1 MKENYLE
8 GQKKNKLLIFGKYI
22 FIAFALVSLVLFFY
36 QHIRNINK
44 FADAD
49 LTSYIRAS
57 IWFFSGENPYQDVV
71 RRFIYPQ
78 FLLLV
83 LVPFH
88 SVLASPMLRGITA
101 FVWGLGLYLSFFLT
115 LAASWKHLYGF
126 KSFSESLKQNVPAI
140 ALLVMMTHP
149 LLQDEFLN
157 GQVNLFV
164 MGSTAA
170 FFFFLEKNK
179 LFWAALFLA
188 IATSIKIAPGF
199 VLFYILFTRQYKVVL
214 YYIPLVFIFVFGL
227 PYLVNN
233 NSLVY
238 YRYFVSDVMPN
249 ITGSDFEGGFK
260 SFSIISTLSY
270 VLSIHWYPPL
280 KILVVGL
287 LTLGLFAPVCR
298 MAFRNFKSK
307 SFQFRFV
314 TFGTMIAIL
323 PLTFPMSEPHHLLLQ
338 IIPFISIIAYWK
350 EIWESGEKIYKDN
363 LSVIF
368 ILCMLGYQIG
378 HGLKDTPIRLLS
390 LIGVY
395 VGMILLMRRKQETG
409 KTVTQT
415 VSRA

>member
-1 MKENYLE
+1 MTVDNLDRH
-8 GQKKNKLLIFGKYI
+8 QKNKLLK
-22 FIAFALVSLVLFFY
+22 IAAYLLITFAFVSVVLFFY

-44 FADAD
+44 FADTD

-88 SVLASPMLRGITA
+88 SVLTNPFLRGVTA

-115 LAASWKHLYGF
+115 LAASWKHLYGY
-126 KSFSESLKQNVPAI
+126 KSFGESLKRNITAI
-140 ALLVMMTHP
+140 ALMVVMTHP

-164 MGSTAA
+164 MGATAA
-170 FFFFLEKNK
+170 FFFYLEKNK

-199 VLFYILFTRQYKVVL
+199 CLLYLLFTKQFKVLL
-214 YYIPLVFIFVFGL
+214 YYVPLVFIFVFGL
-227 PYLVNN
+227 PYIVNN
-233 NSLVY
+233 NSFEY
-238 YRYFVSDVMPN
+238 YRYFVTDVMPN

-270 VLSIHWYPPL
+270 LFKIHWYPPL
-280 KILVVGL
+280 KILAVAML
-287 LTLGLFAPVCR
+287 SLGLFAPVFR
-298 MAFRNFKSK
+298 LAFKDFRNK

-314 TFGTMIAIL
+314 TFGAIIAIL

-338 IIPFISIIAYWK
+338 IIPFISIIAYWRQ
-350 EIWESGEKIYKDN
+350 IWESGRKIYRDN
-363 LSVIF
+363 LSLIF
-368 ILCMLGYQIG
+368 IVCMLGYQIG
-378 HGLKDTPIRLLS
+378 HGLKETPIRLSS

-395 VGMILLMRRKQETG
+395 IGMILLMQKSKG
-409 KTVTQT
+409 IKTLL
-415 VSRA
+415 S

>member
-1 MKENYLE
+1 MTADNLE
-8 GQKKNKLLIFGKYI
+8 KHPKNKLLKITTYLLI
-22 FIAFALVSLVLFFY
+22 TFAVISIVLFFY

-44 FADAD
+44 FADTD

-57 IWFFSGENPYQDVV
+57 NWFFSGENPYQDVV

-88 SVLASPMLRGITA
+88 SVLTSPFLRGITA

-115 LAASWKHLYGF
+115 LAAGWKNLYGYQTLR
-126 KSFSESLKQNVPAI
+126 ESLKRNITAI
-140 ALLVMMTHP
+140 ALMVVMIHP

-164 MGSTAA
+164 MGATAA
-170 FFFFLEKNK
+170 FFFYLEKNK

-199 VLFYILFTRQYKVVL
+199 CLLYLLFTKQFKVLL

-227 PYLVNN
+227 PYVVNN
-233 NSLVY
+233 NSLEY
-238 YRYFVSDVMPN
+238 YRYFVTDVMPN

-270 VLSIHWYPPL
+270 LLKIHWYPPL
-280 KILVVGL
+280 KILAVTVL
-287 LTLGLFAPVCR
+287 SLGLFFPVYR
-298 MAFRNFKSK
+298 LAVKDFRSK

-314 TFGTMIAIL
+314 TFGAIIAIL

-350 EIWESGEKIYKDN
+350 QIWESRRKIYTDN
-363 LSVIF
+363 LSLIF
-368 ILCMLGYQIG
+368 IICMLGYQIG

-395 VGMILLMRRKQETG
+395 FGMILLMRRTKEL
-409 KTVTQT
+409 KTI
-415 VSRA
+415 AI